1 MLEYILRNTKTYVLQ
16 PHIYLPMYK
25 RVPLVSNTLNG
36 FLLELVAEYII
47 AHTFMDNNLQGS
59 SRRPRAVGF
68 RLRQPKG
75 FYLFMKLTNS
85 QKGR

>member
-47 AHTFMDNNLQGS
+47 AHMFLTDNLQGS
-59 SRRPRAVGF
+59 SHLLKQVGF
-68 RLRQPKG
+68 RLQQQKG
-75 FYLFMKLTNS
+75 FYL
-85 QKGR
+85 